1 MEKQTTTGTWQ
12 IKQKDPVIWYTPQKR
27 RRGEELLKNLG
38 VASALVLCA
47 VTLKSGAVPSATSMT
62 DAVVASVSDDTLLD
76 DRLGKLSFVS
86 ALFPEATLVFG
97 ESNDQVLSVPVSAGV
112 VVHTWSEGEPYITW
126 RSSQQEVHASAAGV
140 VMGIYH
146 GENEERLVQV
156 TSKDGLSCIYGNL
169 ENANVQVGEKVEAG
183 ELVGYL
189 LPGEDCVLQ
198 VMSNGISV
206 DPAVYLMDMT

>member
-1 MEKQTTTGTWQ
+1 MDKQTTTGTWQ
-12 IKQKDPVIWYTPQKR
+12 IKQKDQVVWYEPPKP

-47 VTLKSGAVPSATSMT
+47 VTLKTGAILGATSMT

-86 ALFPEATLVFG
+86 TLFPEATLVFG
-97 ESNDQVLSVPVSAGV
+97 ESNDQALSVPVNAGI
-112 VVHTWSEGEPYITW
+112 VVHTWSEAEPYTTW
-126 RSSQQEVHASAAGV
+126 RSAKQEVYASTSGV
-140 VMGIYH
+140 VMGVYH

-156 TSKDGLSCIYGNL
+156 TNADGLSCLYGNL
-169 ENANVQVGEKVEAG
+169 ENVNVQVGEEIKAG
-183 ELVGYL
+183 ELLGCL

-198 VMSNGISV
+198 VMQDGISV
-206 DPAVYLMDMT
+206 DPAGYFMNVT